1 MGGLINRR
9 SVGRGTVIGDYLVS
23 NKYVYVMENTK
34 RKFEVRKP
42 MNCDSTFEIF
52 KTSLIKLT
60 SDLVVTAIENVS
72 YGLIFQLPFTFLT
85 DLNANTFLGPA
96 LSVIISSF

>member
-42 MNCDSTFEIF
+42 MNCDLTFEIF

-72 YGLIFQLPFTFLT
+72 DGLIFQLPFTFLT
-85 DLNANTFLGPA
+85 DLNANTFLGSA